1 MGLYSSS
8 GMVCVLRNMQVCAN
22 PIMMT
27 RKIQDKPIKCINI
40 WNINTSNNLKAEIE
54 LTEKQWLTYDQTL
67 QIKFYNSMS
76 DNR

>member
-1 MGLYSSS
+1 
-8 GMVCVLRNMQVCAN
+8 MQVCAN